1 MKRKGII
8 LLSAAAGILIM
19 GFLLMEFKPESI
31 IENPE
36 KVRLEWFVYEGEEI
50 AADEIRVLEIVKKF
64 EARRS
69 LKDFFPTRTEDAKI
83 QMILEDGS
91 KVKHIMLGE
100 PDIWYEAVDG
110 TGYEIQNAEELVKE
124 LESLFVK

>member
-1 MKRKGII
+1 MNRKGII
-8 LLSAAAGILIM
+8 LLSAAAGILIL
-19 GFLLMEFKPESI
+19 GFLFREFRPEYI
-31 IENPE
+31 IENPH
-36 KVRLEWFVYEGEEI
+36 KVSLEWFVYEGEEI
-50 AADEIRVLEIVKKF
+50 AADENRVLEIVKKY

-100 PDIWYEAVDG
+100 PDIWYEAEER
-110 TGYEIQNAEELVKE
+110 TGYEIQNADKLLSE
-124 LESLFVK
+124 LESLFEN